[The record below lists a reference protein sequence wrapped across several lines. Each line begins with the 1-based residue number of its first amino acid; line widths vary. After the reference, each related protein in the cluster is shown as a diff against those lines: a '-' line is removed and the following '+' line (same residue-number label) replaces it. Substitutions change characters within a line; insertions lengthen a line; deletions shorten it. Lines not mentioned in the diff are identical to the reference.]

1 LIGRRKDTSLIG
13 YGDGSKVR
21 YKQLDKALKLDRK
34 PVDVTIPY
42 YYSKKEVWCLGAG
55 EDVGKGGNSSP
66 PYASLR
72 GRGPLAGFDKFLGT
86 EDMQ

>member
-1 LIGRRKDTSLIG
+1 MRALIGRRKDTSLIG

-42 YYSKKEVWCLGAG
+42 YDSKKEVWCLGAG
-55 EDVGKGGNSSP
+55 EDRREDVYLDRLLQDFAGYKP
-66 PYASLR
+66 WHYA
-72 GRGPLAGFDKFLGT
+72 
-86 EDMQ
+86 